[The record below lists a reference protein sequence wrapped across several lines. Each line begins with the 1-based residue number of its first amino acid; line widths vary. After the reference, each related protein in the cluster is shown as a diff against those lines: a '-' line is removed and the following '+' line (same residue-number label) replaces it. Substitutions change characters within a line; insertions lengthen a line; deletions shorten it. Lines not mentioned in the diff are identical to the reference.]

1 MHFVKDFTISDTSKV
16 RTFILKIGLLT
27 GICTDSLSRVAKLVS
42 LSVDATVTAG
52 QARSRR
58 DCMSQ
63 SWDFDNQSALTKDGQ
78 RRNWQGGGNGWSE
91 CTPTD
96 HDVSS

>member
-52 QARSRR
+52 QAR
-58 DCMSQ
+58 
-63 SWDFDNQSALTKDGQ
+63 
-78 RRNWQGGGNGWSE
+78 
-91 CTPTD
+91 
-96 HDVSS
+96 